1 MFKLF
6 IRLNT
11 RLWWRSL
18 KGAEF
23 AAIIFYTLFLL
34 LVLSQVIVVAVS
46 LLFVQDIAL
55 VREQYP
61 WFTEEVQ
68 LAFQLLLINSIWT
81 TQIFFTKVSRLR
93 IHENR
98 KLLALGLPIKKLTM
112 FLNGAGFFHPINVMF
127 HLIWIVYLGLMASE
141 LSQYLVVGLF
151 IVANYG
157 IISSFKW
164 KFQLVSKKYLTW
176 INVFLSLILVT
187 LIIGSPYINL
197 QSILNN
203 TGQLTGTFLLI
214 LHFTPGG
221 IIYALP
227 NLVPFGFEQIIAVSS
242 LLIMIFLTNHYL
254 IRRTQLALL
263 TPTSS
268 TSQNDQVSRLSFF
281 TKWMGIQGGKYIF
294 NVWNHSYTKTQLII
308 SFFIPAFYIITV
320 SDHSA
325 AGDFMVAMFLS
336 LVPAFILM
344 LLVTNLFGFENRELL
359 LSLQSPVSLRE
370 IVHSRIYSAL
380 KVVLVPFIF
389 VLLFVPVFFRS
400 VPGILQITFAIALVC
415 QFIFLFVIKSSINNY
430 KKIENIGLMSV
441 SNPVVPAYITFTC
454 MFIIVLIGVISF
466 IEFGRYQ
473 WIHIALLALANAG
486 LAVHLYRKIN
496 RIEKP
501 FKLNVLPQLWN
512 EL

>member
-1 MFKLF
+1 
-6 IRLNT
+6 
-11 RLWWRSL
+11 
-18 KGAEF
+18 
-23 AAIIFYTLFLL
+23 
-34 LVLSQVIVVAVS
+34 
-46 LLFVQDIAL
+46 
-55 VREQYP
+55 
-61 WFTEEVQ
+61 
-68 LAFQLLLINSIWT
+68 
-81 TQIFFTKVSRLR
+81 
-93 IHENR
+93 
-98 KLLALGLPIKKLTM
+98 
-112 FLNGAGFFHPINVMF
+112 
-127 HLIWIVYLGLMASE
+127 
-141 LSQYLVVGLF
+141 
-151 IVANYG
+151 
-157 IISSFKW
+157 
-164 KFQLVSKKYLTW
+164 
-176 INVFLSLILVT
+176 
-187 LIIGSPYINL
+187 
-197 QSILNN
+197 
-203 TGQLTGTFLLI
+203 
-214 LHFTPGG
+214 
-221 IIYALP
+221 
-227 NLVPFGFEQIIAVSS
+227 
-242 LLIMIFLTNHYL
+242 
-254 IRRTQLALL
+254 
-263 TPTSS
+263 
-268 TSQNDQVSRLSFF
+268 
-281 TKWMGIQGGKYIF
+281 MGIQGGKYIF

-359 LSLQSPVSLRE
+359 LSLQSPVSLRD

-380 KVVLVPFIF
+380 KVVMVPFIF

-400 VPGILQITFAIALVC
+400 VPAVLQITFAIALVC

-454 MFIIVLIGVISF
+454 MFIIVLIGVVSF

-486 LAVHLYRKIN
+486 LSVHLYKKIN